1 MSQLNESDFNVFL
14 NNLSQDSEIKEA
26 IINPV
31 ILDNNIDKLKKVNE
45 TISLPFLIC
54 ENPDMELPY
63 VKNQLNFL
71 LPASIRKSKEPYVV
85 NIKNDINMYRKLY
98 EKHSKRVNEI
108 IEKTK
113 DSIKNLYPP
122 MKKLRDEIKK
132 YTNDFEGSIKKLDI
146 PYKNKRDVLKHIDPN
161 KFPKDKQ
168 KEFQKDK
175 NELIDAIND
184 FLSNINEYY
193 NNYDKLNK
201 KTLID
206 TEYFVQ
212 QFTDLAYPAKEL
224 TKFMRTFCKNFEN
237 SAKNFNDIK
246 NKKKI
251 DEALQIIKEPITEF
265 CSKLH
270 NMENIL
276 KKVIDIKLEEKMENI
291 NEITKEF
298 KKIIDTLQSKSNNIS
313 KLLNKII
320 EKYGLIKEELEKMDL
335 SEEPAPVNMTEVKD
349 KIGKEKE
356 EIDKAA
362 TDKLKEIEKD
372 AIEIINQSRLD
383 LLFIM
388 DITNSMDNY
397 LDQAKNGI
405 LDMIKK
411 IQEQCPGIEIN
422 LGFIGYKDF
431 NDLDF
436 GEEYINL
443 EFTTDYEKI
452 KNNIAFVKADGGGDT
467 PEDLCGGLEMGKN
480 KAWAG
485 KSRFAILVTD
495 SPCHGEKYHDLK
507 GEQKDNYPNGDREKR
522 NIEDYILFFAK
533 NDISLYCLK
542 INNTTDKMFKIF
554 KDIYDKNK
562 NKDSKNQFVI
572 QEGKKIFDI
581 VTENAVKIFQN
592 RKNLDIK
599 D

>member
-1 MSQLNESDFNVFL
+1 MSKLNESDFKVFL
-14 NNLSQDSEIKEA
+14 NNIKEDTEIKEA
-26 IINPV
+26 IFNPV

-45 TISLPFLIC
+45 AINLPLLIC

-63 VKNQLNFL
+63 VKDQLNFL

-98 EKHSKRVNEI
+98 EKHSREVNEI

-113 DSIKNLYPP
+113 NSIKNLYPP

-132 YTNDFEGSIKKLDI
+132 YTNDFEGSIKILDI
-146 PYKNKRDVLKHIDPN
+146 PYKNKREVLKNIDPN

-168 KEFQKDK
+168 KNFQKDK
-175 NELIDAIND
+175 NELIEAIND

-201 KTLID
+201 KTLAD
-206 TEYFVQ
+206 TESFVK

-251 DEALQIIKEPITEF
+251 DEALQKIKEPINEF
-265 CSKLH
+265 CSKIYH
-270 NMENIL
+270 IENIL
-276 KKVIDIKLEEKMENI
+276 KKVENINLEKEIEII
-291 NEITKEF
+291 NEITQEF
-298 KKIIDTLQSKSNNIS
+298 KKIIDTLQNKSNNIS
-313 KLLNKII
+313 KLLNKIM
-320 EKYGLIKEELEKMDL
+320 ENYGLKKEELEPMDL
-335 SEEPAPVNMTEVKD
+335 REEPAAPNIVQV
-349 KIGKEKE
+349 GKKLEKE
-356 EIDKAA
+356 QEEINKGTEAKLNEIKKDA
-362 TDKLKEIEKD
+362 TDT
-372 AIEIINQSRLD
+372 INQSRLD

-397 LDQAKNGI
+397 LNQAKSGI
-405 LDMIKK
+405 IDMIKK

-452 KNNIAFVKADGGGDT
+452 KSNIEFVKADGGGDT

-480 KAWAG
+480 KGWAG

-507 GEQKDNYPNGDREKR
+507 GEHKDNFPNGDRENR
-522 NIEDYILFFAK
+522 NIEDYIIFFAQ
-533 NDISLYCLK
+533 NNISLYCLK

-554 KDIYDKNK
+554 NDIYDKYK
-562 NKDSKNQFVI
+562 NKDSKSQFVI
-572 QEGKKIFDI
+572 QEGKEIFDI
-581 VTENAVKIFQN
+581 VTKNAVKIFQN
-592 RKNLDIK
+592 RY
-599 D
+599 

>member
-1 MSQLNESDFNVFL
+1 MSKLNESDFKVFVD
-14 NNLSQDSEIKEA
+14 NINQDNEIKEA
-26 IINPV
+26 IFNPV

-45 TISLPFLIC
+45 AINLPLLIC

-63 VKNQLNFL
+63 VKDQLNFL

-98 EKHSKRVNEI
+98 EKHSREVNEI

-113 DSIKNLYPP
+113 NSIKNLYPP

-132 YTNDFEGSIKKLDI
+132 YTNDFEGSIKILDI
-146 PYKNKRDVLKHIDPN
+146 PYKNKREVLKNIDPN
-161 KFPKDKQ
+161 KIPKDKQ
-168 KEFQKDK
+168 KNFQKDK
-175 NELIDAIND
+175 NELIEAIND
-184 FLSNINEYY
+184 FLCNINEYY
-193 NNYDKLNK
+193 KNYDKLNK
-201 KTLID
+201 KTLAD
-206 TEYFVQ
+206 TESFVK

-251 DEALQIIKEPITEF
+251 DEALQKIKEPINEF
-265 CSKLH
+265 CSKIYH
-270 NMENIL
+270 IENIL
-276 KKVIDIKLEEKMENI
+276 KKVENINLEKEIEII
-291 NEITKEF
+291 NEITQEF
-298 KKIIDTLQSKSNNIS
+298 KKIIDTLQNKSNNIS
-313 KLLNKII
+313 KLLNKIM
-320 EKYGLIKEELEKMDL
+320 ENYGLKKEELEKMDL
-335 SEEPAPVNMTEVKD
+335 REEPAAPNIVEV
-349 KIGKEKE
+349 GKKLEKE
-356 EIDKAA
+356 QEEINKDTEARLNEIKQDA
-362 TDKLKEIEKD
+362 TD
-372 AIEIINQSRLD
+372 AINQSRLD

-397 LDQAKNGI
+397 LNQAKSGI

-452 KNNIAFVKADGGGDT
+452 KSNIEFVKADGGGDT

-480 KAWAG
+480 KGWAG

-507 GEQKDNYPNGDREKR
+507 GEHKDNFPNGDRENR
-522 NIEDYILFFAK
+522 NIEDYIIFFAQ
-533 NDISLYCLK
+533 NNISLYCLK

-554 KDIYDKNK
+554 NDIYDKYK

-572 QEGKKIFDI
+572 QEGKEIFDI
-581 VTENAVKIFQN
+581 VTKNAVKIFQN
-592 RKNLDIK
+592 RENLKMED
-599 D
+599 

>member
-1 MSQLNESDFNVFL
+1 MSKLNESDFKVFVD
-14 NNLSQDSEIKEA
+14 NINQDNEIKEA
-26 IINPV
+26 IFNPV

-45 TISLPFLIC
+45 AINLPLLIC

-63 VKNQLNFL
+63 VKDQLNFL

-98 EKHSKRVNEI
+98 EKHSREVNEI

-113 DSIKNLYPP
+113 NSIKNLYPP

-132 YTNDFEGSIKKLDI
+132 YTNDFEGSIKILDI
-146 PYKNKRDVLKHIDPN
+146 PYKNKREVLKNIDPN

-168 KEFQKDK
+168 KNFQKDK
-175 NELIDAIND
+175 NELIEAIND

-201 KTLID
+201 KTLAD
-206 TEYFVQ
+206 TESFVK

-251 DEALQIIKEPITEF
+251 DEALQKIKEPINEF
-265 CSKLH
+265 CSKIYH
-270 NMENIL
+270 IENIL
-276 KKVIDIKLEEKMENI
+276 KKVENIELEKEIKNI
-291 NEITKEF
+291 NEITQEF
-298 KKIIDTLQSKSNNIS
+298 KKIIDTLQNKSNNIS
-313 KLLNKII
+313 KLLNKIM
-320 EKYGLIKEELEKMDL
+320 ENYGLKKEELEPMDL
-335 SEEPAPVNMTEVKD
+335 REEPAAPNIVEV
-349 KIGKEKE
+349 GKKLEKE
-356 EIDKAA
+356 QEEINKDTEARLNEIKQDV
-362 TDKLKEIEKD
+362 TD
-372 AIEIINQSRLD
+372 AINQSRLD

-397 LDQAKNGI
+397 LNQAKSGI

-452 KNNIAFVKADGGGDT
+452 KSNIEFVKADGGGDT

-480 KAWAG
+480 KGWAG

-507 GEQKDNYPNGDREKR
+507 GEHKDNFPDGDRENR
-522 NIEDYILFFAK
+522 NIEDYIIFFAQ
-533 NDISLYCLK
+533 NNISLYCLK

-554 KDIYDKNK
+554 NDIYDKYK
-562 NKDSKNQFVI
+562 NKDSKSQFVI
-572 QEGKKIFDI
+572 QEGKEIFDI
-581 VTENAVKIFQN
+581 VTKNAVKIFQN
-592 RKNLDIK
+592 RY
-599 D
+599 

>member
-1 MSQLNESDFNVFL
+1 MSKLNESDFKVFL
-14 NNLSQDSEIKEA
+14 NNIKEDTEIKEA
-26 IINPV
+26 IFNPV

-45 TISLPFLIC
+45 AINLPLLIC

-63 VKNQLNFL
+63 VKDQLNFL

-98 EKHSKRVNEI
+98 EKHSREVNEI

-113 DSIKNLYPP
+113 NSIKNLYPP

-132 YTNDFEGSIKKLDI
+132 YTNDFEGSIKILDI
-146 PYKNKRDVLKHIDPN
+146 PYKNKREVLKNIDPN

-168 KEFQKDK
+168 KNFQKDK
-175 NELIDAIND
+175 NELIEAIND

-201 KTLID
+201 KTLAD
-206 TEYFVQ
+206 TESFVK

-251 DEALQIIKEPITEF
+251 DEALQKIKEPINEF
-265 CSKLH
+265 CSKIYYI
-270 NMENIL
+270 ENII
-276 KKVIDIKLEEKMENI
+276 KKVENIKLEKEIENI
-291 NEITKEF
+291 NEIIQEF
-298 KKIIDTLQSKSNNIS
+298 KKIIDTLQNKSNNIS
-313 KLLNKII
+313 KLLNKIM
-320 EKYGLIKEELEKMDL
+320 ENYGLKKEELEPMDL
-335 SEEPAPVNMTEVKD
+335 REEPAAPNIVEV
-349 KIGKEKE
+349 GKKLEKE
-356 EIDKAA
+356 QEEINKGTEAKLNEIKKDA
-362 TDKLKEIEKD
+362 TDT
-372 AIEIINQSRLD
+372 INQSRLD

-397 LDQAKNGI
+397 LNQAKSGI

-452 KNNIAFVKADGGGDT
+452 KSNIEFVKADGGGDT

-480 KAWAG
+480 KGWAG

-507 GEQKDNYPNGDREKR
+507 GEYKDNFPDGDRENR
-522 NIEDYILFFAK
+522 NIEDYIIFFAQ
-533 NDISLYCLK
+533 NNISLYCLK

-554 KDIYDKNK
+554 NDIYDKYK
-562 NKDSKNQFVI
+562 NKDSKSQFVI
-572 QEGKKIFDI
+572 QEGKEIFDI
-581 VTENAVKIFQN
+581 VTKNAVKIFQN
-592 RKNLDIK
+592 RY
-599 D
+599 

>member
-1 MSQLNESDFNVFL
+1 MSKLNESDFKVFVD
-14 NNLSQDSEIKEA
+14 NINQDNEIKEA
-26 IINPV
+26 IFNPV

-45 TISLPFLIC
+45 AINLPLLIC

-63 VKNQLNFL
+63 VKDQLNFL

-98 EKHSKRVNEI
+98 EKHSREVNEI

-113 DSIKNLYPP
+113 NSIKNLYPP

-132 YTNDFEGSIKKLDI
+132 YTNDFEGSIKILDI
-146 PYKNKRDVLKHIDPN
+146 PYKNKREVLKNIDPN

-168 KEFQKDK
+168 KNFQKDK
-175 NELIDAIND
+175 NELIEAIND

-201 KTLID
+201 KTLAD
-206 TEYFVQ
+206 TESFVK

-251 DEALQIIKEPITEF
+251 DEALQKIKEPINEF
-265 CSKLH
+265 CSKIYH
-270 NMENIL
+270 IENIL
-276 KKVIDIKLEEKMENI
+276 KKVENINLEKEIEII
-291 NEITKEF
+291 NEITQEF
-298 KKIIDTLQSKSNNIS
+298 KKIIDTLQNKSNNIS
-313 KLLNKII
+313 KLLNKIM
-320 EKYGLIKEELEKMDL
+320 ENYGLKKEELEPMDL
-335 SEEPAPVNMTEVKD
+335 REEPAAPNIVQV
-349 KIGKEKE
+349 GKKLEKE
-356 EIDKAA
+356 QEEINKGTEAKLNEIKKDA
-362 TDKLKEIEKD
+362 TDT
-372 AIEIINQSRLD
+372 INQSRLD

-397 LDQAKNGI
+397 LNQAKSGI
-405 LDMIKK
+405 IDMIKK

-452 KNNIAFVKADGGGDT
+452 KSNIEFVKADGGGDT

-480 KAWAG
+480 KGWAG

-507 GEQKDNYPNGDREKR
+507 GEHKDNFPNGDRENR
-522 NIEDYILFFAK
+522 NIEDYIIFFAQ
-533 NDISLYCLK
+533 NNISLYCLK

-554 KDIYDKNK
+554 NDIYDKYK
-562 NKDSKNQFVI
+562 NKDSKSQFVI
-572 QEGKKIFDI
+572 QEGKEIFDI
-581 VTENAVKIFQN
+581 VTKNAVKIFQN
-592 RKNLDIK
+592 RY
-599 D
+599 

>member
-1 MSQLNESDFNVFL
+1 MSKLNESDFKVFL
-14 NNLSQDSEIKEA
+14 NNIKEDTEIKEA
-26 IINPV
+26 IFNPV

-45 TISLPFLIC
+45 AINLPLLIC

-63 VKNQLNFL
+63 VKDQLNFL

-98 EKHSKRVNEI
+98 EKHSREVNEI

-113 DSIKNLYPP
+113 NSIKNLYPP

-132 YTNDFEGSIKKLDI
+132 YTNDFEGSIKILDI
-146 PYKNKRDVLKHIDPN
+146 PYKNKREVLKNIDPN
-161 KFPKDKQ
+161 KIPKDKQ
-168 KEFQKDK
+168 KNFQKDK
-175 NELIDAIND
+175 NELIEAIND

-201 KTLID
+201 KTLAD
-206 TEYFVQ
+206 TESFVQ

-251 DEALQIIKEPITEF
+251 DEALQKIKEPINEF
-265 CSKLH
+265 CSKIYYI
-270 NMENIL
+270 ENIL
-276 KKVIDIKLEEKMENI
+276 KKVENIKLEKEIENI
-291 NEITKEF
+291 NEIIQEF
-298 KKIIDTLQSKSNNIS
+298 KKIIDTLQNKSNNIS
-313 KLLNKII
+313 KLLNKIM
-320 EKYGLIKEELEKMDL
+320 ENYGLKKEELEEMDL
-335 SEEPAPVNMTEVKD
+335 REEPAAPNIVEV
-349 KIGKEKE
+349 GKKLEKE
-356 EIDKAA
+356 QEEINKGTEAKLNEIKKDA
-362 TDKLKEIEKD
+362 TDT
-372 AIEIINQSRLD
+372 INQSRLD

-397 LDQAKNGI
+397 LNQAKSGI

-452 KNNIAFVKADGGGDT
+452 KSNIEFVKADGGGDT

-480 KAWAG
+480 KGWAG

-507 GEQKDNYPNGDREKR
+507 GEHKDNFPDGDRENR
-522 NIEDYILFFAK
+522 NIEDYIIFFAQ
-533 NDISLYCLK
+533 NNISLYCLK

-554 KDIYDKNK
+554 NDIYDKYK
-562 NKDSKNQFVI
+562 NKDSKSQFVI
-572 QEGKKIFDI
+572 QEGKEIFDI
-581 VTENAVKIFQN
+581 VTKNAVKIFQN
-592 RKNLDIK
+592 RY
-599 D
+599 

>member
-1 MSQLNESDFNVFL
+1 MSKLNESDFKVFL
-14 NNLSQDSEIKEA
+14 NNIKEDTEIKEA
-26 IINPV
+26 IFNPV

-45 TISLPFLIC
+45 AINLPLLIC

-63 VKNQLNFL
+63 VKDQLNFL

-98 EKHSKRVNEI
+98 EKHSREVNEI

-113 DSIKNLYPP
+113 NSIKNLYPP

-132 YTNDFEGSIKKLDI
+132 YTNDFEGSIKILDI
-146 PYKNKRDVLKHIDPN
+146 PYKNKREVLKNIDPN

-168 KEFQKDK
+168 KNFQKDK
-175 NELIDAIND
+175 NELIEAIND

-201 KTLID
+201 KTLAD
-206 TEYFVQ
+206 TESFVK

-251 DEALQIIKEPITEF
+251 DEALQKIKEPINEF
-265 CSKLH
+265 CSKIYH
-270 NMENIL
+270 IENIL
-276 KKVIDIKLEEKMENI
+276 KKVENINLEKEIEII
-291 NEITKEF
+291 NEITQEF
-298 KKIIDTLQSKSNNIS
+298 KKIIDTLQNKSNNIS
-313 KLLNKII
+313 KLLNKIM
-320 EKYGLIKEELEKMDL
+320 ENYGLKKEELEPMDL
-335 SEEPAPVNMTEVKD
+335 REEPAAPNIVQV
-349 KIGKEKE
+349 GKKLEKE
-356 EIDKAA
+356 QEEINKGTEAKLNEIKKDA
-362 TDKLKEIEKD
+362 TDT
-372 AIEIINQSRLD
+372 INQSRLD

-397 LDQAKNGI
+397 LNQAKSGI

-452 KNNIAFVKADGGGDT
+452 KSNIEFVKADGGGDT

-480 KAWAG
+480 KGWAG

-507 GEQKDNYPNGDREKR
+507 GEYKDNFPNGDRENR
-522 NIEDYILFFAK
+522 NIEDYIIFFAQ
-533 NDISLYCLK
+533 NNISLYCLK

-554 KDIYDKNK
+554 NDIYDKYK
-562 NKDSKNQFVI
+562 NKDSKSQFVI
-572 QEGKKIFDI
+572 QEGKEIFDI
-581 VTENAVKIFQN
+581 VTKNAVKIFQN
-592 RKNLDIK
+592 RY
-599 D
+599 

>member
-1 MSQLNESDFNVFL
+1 MSKLNESDFKVFL
-14 NNLSQDSEIKEA
+14 NNIKEDTEIKEA
-26 IINPV
+26 IFNPV

-45 TISLPFLIC
+45 AINLPLLIC

-63 VKNQLNFL
+63 VKDQLNFL

-98 EKHSKRVNEI
+98 EKHSREVNEI

-113 DSIKNLYPP
+113 NSIKNLYPP

-132 YTNDFEGSIKKLDI
+132 YTNDFEGSIKILDI
-146 PYKNKRDVLKHIDPN
+146 PYKNKREVLKNIDPN

-168 KEFQKDK
+168 KNFQKDK
-175 NELIDAIND
+175 NELIEAIND

-201 KTLID
+201 KTLAD
-206 TEYFVQ
+206 TESFVK

-251 DEALQIIKEPITEF
+251 DEALQKIKEPINEF
-265 CSKLH
+265 CSKIYH
-270 NMENIL
+270 IENIL
-276 KKVIDIKLEEKMENI
+276 KKVENINLEKEIEII
-291 NEITKEF
+291 NEITQEF
-298 KKIIDTLQSKSNNIS
+298 KKIIDTLQNKSNNIS
-313 KLLNKII
+313 KLLNKIM
-320 EKYGLIKEELEKMDL
+320 ENYGLKKEELEEMDL
-335 SEEPAPVNMTEVKD
+335 REEPAAPNIVDVEK
-349 KIGKEKE
+349 KLEKE
-356 EIDKAA
+356 QEEINKGTEAKLNEIKKDA
-362 TDKLKEIEKD
+362 TDT
-372 AIEIINQSRLD
+372 INQSRLD

-397 LDQAKNGI
+397 LNQAKSGI

-452 KNNIAFVKADGGGDT
+452 KSNIEFVKADGGGDT

-480 KAWAG
+480 KGWAG

-507 GEQKDNYPNGDREKR
+507 GEHKDNFPDGDRENR
-522 NIEDYILFFAK
+522 NIEDYIIFFAQ
-533 NDISLYCLK
+533 NNISLYCLK

-554 KDIYDKNK
+554 NDIYDKYK
-562 NKDSKNQFVI
+562 NKDSKSQFVI
-572 QEGKKIFDI
+572 QEGKEIFDI
-581 VTENAVKIFQN
+581 VTKNAVKIFQN
-592 RKNLDIK
+592 RY
-599 D
+599 

>member
-1 MSQLNESDFNVFL
+1 MSKLNESDFKVFL
-14 NNLSQDSEIKEA
+14 NNIKEDTEIKEA
-26 IINPV
+26 IFNPV

-45 TISLPFLIC
+45 AINLPLLIC

-63 VKNQLNFL
+63 VKDQLNFL

-98 EKHSKRVNEI
+98 EKHSREVNEI

-113 DSIKNLYPP
+113 NSIKNLYPP

-132 YTNDFEGSIKKLDI
+132 YTNDFEGSIKILDI
-146 PYKNKRDVLKHIDPN
+146 PYKNKREVLKNIDPN

-168 KEFQKDK
+168 KNFQKDK
-175 NELIDAIND
+175 NELIEAIND

-193 NNYDKLNK
+193 KNYDKLNK
-201 KTLID
+201 KTLAD
-206 TEYFVQ
+206 TESFVK

-251 DEALQIIKEPITEF
+251 DEALQNIKKPINEF
-265 CSKLH
+265 CSKIYYI
-270 NMENIL
+270 ENIL
-276 KKVIDIKLEEKMENI
+276 KKVENIELEKEIKNI
-291 NEITKEF
+291 NEITQEF
-298 KKIIDTLQSKSNNIS
+298 KKIIDTLQNKSNNIS
-313 KLLNKII
+313 KLLNKIM
-320 EKYGLIKEELEKMDL
+320 ENYGLKKEELEPMDL
-335 SEEPAPVNMTEVKD
+335 REEPAAPNIVEV
-349 KIGKEKE
+349 GKKLEKE
-356 EIDKAA
+356 QEEINKGTEAKLNEIKKDA
-362 TDKLKEIEKD
+362 TDT
-372 AIEIINQSRLD
+372 INQSRLD

-397 LDQAKNGI
+397 LNQAKSGI

-452 KNNIAFVKADGGGDT
+452 KSNIEFVKADGGGDT

-480 KAWAG
+480 KGWAG

-507 GEQKDNYPNGDREKR
+507 GEHKDNFPDGDRENR
-522 NIEDYILFFAK
+522 NIEDYIIFFAQ
-533 NDISLYCLK
+533 NNISLYCLK

-554 KDIYDKNK
+554 NDIYDKYK
-562 NKDSKNQFVI
+562 NKDSKSQFVI
-572 QEGKKIFDI
+572 QEGKEIFDI
-581 VTENAVKIFQN
+581 VTKNAVKIFQN
-592 RKNLDIK
+592 RY
-599 D
+599 

>member
-1 MSQLNESDFNVFL
+1 MSKLNESDFKVFL
-14 NNLSQDSEIKEA
+14 NNIKEDTEIKEA
-26 IINPV
+26 IFNPV

-45 TISLPFLIC
+45 AINLPLLIC

-63 VKNQLNFL
+63 VKDQLNFL

-98 EKHSKRVNEI
+98 EKHSREVNEI

-113 DSIKNLYPP
+113 NSIKNLYPP

-132 YTNDFEGSIKKLDI
+132 YTNDFEGSIKILDI
-146 PYKNKRDVLKHIDPN
+146 PYKNKREVLKNIDPN

-168 KEFQKDK
+168 KNFQKDK
-175 NELIDAIND
+175 NELIEAIND

-201 KTLID
+201 KTLAD
-206 TEYFVQ
+206 TESFVK

-251 DEALQIIKEPITEF
+251 DEALQKIKEPINEF
-265 CSKLH
+265 CSKIYH
-270 NMENIL
+270 IENIL
-276 KKVIDIKLEEKMENI
+276 KKVENINLEKEIEII
-291 NEITKEF
+291 NEITQEF
-298 KKIIDTLQSKSNNIS
+298 KKIIDTLQNKSNNIS
-313 KLLNKII
+313 KLLNKIM
-320 EKYGLIKEELEKMDL
+320 ENYGLKKEELEPMDL
-335 SEEPAPVNMTEVKD
+335 REEPAAPNIAQV
-349 KIGKEKE
+349 GKELEKEQE
-356 EIDKAA
+356 EINKGTEAKLNEIKKDA
-362 TDKLKEIEKD
+362 TDT
-372 AIEIINQSRLD
+372 INQSRLD

-397 LDQAKNGI
+397 LNQAKSGI

-452 KNNIAFVKADGGGDT
+452 KSNIEFVKADGGGDT

-480 KAWAG
+480 KGWAG

-507 GEQKDNYPNGDREKR
+507 GEHKDNFPNGDRENR
-522 NIEDYILFFAK
+522 NIEDYIIFFAQ
-533 NDISLYCLK
+533 NNISLYCLK

-554 KDIYDKNK
+554 NDIYDKYK
-562 NKDSKNQFVI
+562 NKDSKSQFVI
-572 QEGKKIFDI
+572 QEGKEIFDI
-581 VTENAVKIFQN
+581 VTKNAVKIFQN
-592 RKNLDIK
+592 RY
-599 D
+599 

>member
-1 MSQLNESDFNVFL
+1 MSKLNESDFKVFVD
-14 NNLSQDSEIKEA
+14 NINQDNEIKEA
-26 IINPV
+26 IFNPV

-45 TISLPFLIC
+45 AINLPLLIC

-63 VKNQLNFL
+63 VKDQLNFL

-98 EKHSKRVNEI
+98 EKHSREVNEI

-113 DSIKNLYPP
+113 NSIKNLYPP

-132 YTNDFEGSIKKLDI
+132 YTNDFEGSIKILDI
-146 PYKNKRDVLKHIDPN
+146 PYKNKREVLKNIDPN
-161 KFPKDKQ
+161 KIPKDKQ
-168 KEFQKDK
+168 KNFQKDK
-175 NELIDAIND
+175 NELIEAIND

-201 KTLID
+201 KTLAD
-206 TEYFVQ
+206 TESFVQ

-251 DEALQIIKEPITEF
+251 DEAFQIIKEPINEF
-265 CSKLH
+265 CSKI
-270 NMENIL
+270 NYIENIL
-276 KKVIDIKLEEKMENI
+276 KKVENIKLEKEIENI
-291 NEITKEF
+291 NEITQEF
-298 KKIIDTLQSKSNNIS
+298 KKIIDTLQNKSNNIS
-313 KLLNKII
+313 KLLNKIM
-320 EKYGLIKEELEKMDL
+320 ENYGLKKEELEKMDL
-335 SEEPAPVNMTEVKD
+335 REEPAAPNIVEVGK
-349 KIGKEKE
+349 KIEKE
-356 EIDKAA
+356 QKEINEDTEAKLNKIKKDA
-362 TDKLKEIEKD
+362 TDT
-372 AIEIINQSRLD
+372 INQSRLD

-397 LDQAKNGI
+397 LNQAKSGI

-452 KNNIAFVKADGGGDT
+452 KSNIEFVKACGGGDT

-480 KAWAG
+480 KGWAG

-507 GEQKDNYPNGDREKR
+507 GEHKDNFPNGDRENR
-522 NIEDYILFFAK
+522 NIEDYIIFFAQ
-533 NDISLYCLK
+533 NNISLYCLK

-554 KDIYDKNK
+554 NDIYDKYK

-572 QEGKKIFDI
+572 QEGKEIFDI
-581 VTENAVKIFQN
+581 VTKNAVKIFQN
-592 RKNLDIK
+592 RENLKMED
-599 D
+599 

>member
-1 MSQLNESDFNVFL
+1 MSKLNESDFKVFL
-14 NNLSQDSEIKEA
+14 NNIKEDTEIKEA
-26 IINPV
+26 IFNPV

-45 TISLPFLIC
+45 AINLPLLIC

-63 VKNQLNFL
+63 VKDQLNFL

-98 EKHSKRVNEI
+98 EKHSREVNEI

-113 DSIKNLYPP
+113 NSIKNLYPP

-132 YTNDFEGSIKKLDI
+132 YTNDFEGSIKILDI
-146 PYKNKRDVLKHIDPN
+146 PYKNKREVLKNIDPN

-168 KEFQKDK
+168 KNFQKNK
-175 NELIDAIND
+175 NELIEAIND

-201 KTLID
+201 KTLAD
-206 TEYFVQ
+206 TESFVK

-251 DEALQIIKEPITEF
+251 DEALQKIKEPINEF
-265 CSKLH
+265 CSKIYH
-270 NMENIL
+270 IENIL
-276 KKVIDIKLEEKMENI
+276 KKVENINLEKEIEII
-291 NEITKEF
+291 NEITQEF
-298 KKIIDTLQSKSNNIS
+298 KKIIDTLQNKSNNIS
-313 KLLNKII
+313 KLLNKIM
-320 EKYGLIKEELEKMDL
+320 ENYGLKKEELEPMDL
-335 SEEPAPVNMTEVKD
+335 REEPAAPNIVQV
-349 KIGKEKE
+349 GKKLEKE
-356 EIDKAA
+356 QEEINKGTEAKLNEIKKDA
-362 TDKLKEIEKD
+362 TDT
-372 AIEIINQSRLD
+372 INQSRLD

-397 LDQAKNGI
+397 LNQAKSGI
-405 LDMIKK
+405 LDMIKR

-452 KNNIAFVKADGGGDT
+452 KSNIEFVKADGGGDT

-480 KAWAG
+480 KGWAG

-507 GEQKDNYPNGDREKR
+507 GEHKDNFPNGDRENR
-522 NIEDYILFFAK
+522 NIEDYIIFFAQ
-533 NDISLYCLK
+533 NNISLYCLK

-554 KDIYDKNK
+554 NDIYDKYK
-562 NKDSKNQFVI
+562 NKDSKSQFVI
-572 QEGKKIFDI
+572 QEGKEIFDI
-581 VTENAVKIFQN
+581 VTKNAVKIFQN
-592 RKNLDIK
+592 RY
-599 D
+599 